1 MALLI
6 GLTNLSRGTD
16 ASVFDQQVTLVA
28 LVGRQQPELELAD
41 RLFFFFKKK
50 KQKTFGI
57 KKKSGFVF
65 TSLGSRPRSS

>member
-1 MALLI
+1 MTCGTV

-28 LVGRQQPELELAD
+28 LVGRQQPELELV
-41 RLFFFFKKK
+41 FVCFFKKK

-57 KKKSGFVF
+57 KKKSGLVF